1 MRKKWT
7 VNIMILTAL
16 AVLYLAMGTA
26 VYAETTGDLTETISY
41 VLNDE
46 GTLTISGTGE
56 MPDYKYTNDNWSP
69 FRQNSSIK
77 KAVIGEGIT
86 NIGNYLLYGC
96 GGLEQVSLPA
106 SVTEIGDYAFNECS
120 NLKAVSFPDGIKSIG
135 EGAYANCNSL
145 TSITI
150 PDSVTEIGH
159 YVFHSC
165 WNLKSVKLSAN
176 LKKIPSQAF
185 DNSLILSVA
194 LPDGIEE
201 IGAMAFDYCPNLREI
216 TIPAK
221 VKSIGEYAFV
231 ECYSLDTVTF
241 KGNSPAFGEG
251 VFCMDDITAYY
262 PLNNKTWMQDIFK
275 LPFCG
280 KIKWVG
286 VCSHNA
292 GASVTENRKEA
303 TVFAAGSYDTVVRCK
318 NCGQQMSRKTTTIAK
333 LKPTIKL
340 SAKKKTLKKKKTYT
354 LKVTG
359 LAKGDSVKS
368 YKSSKKG
375 VASVTKKGK
384 IRAIKKGKAVITV
397 TLKSG
402 KTAKCKIT
410 VK

>member
-7 VNIMILTAL
+7 AKIVILTAL
-16 AVLYLAMGTA
+16 AALYLAMGTA
-26 VYAETTGDLTETISY
+26 AYAETTGNLTESISY
-41 VLNDE
+41 VLDDN
-46 GTLTISGTGE
+46 GNLTITGE
-56 MPDYKYTNDNWSP
+56 GAIPDYNWSNSP
-69 FRQNSSIK
+69 FSENSSIK
-77 KAVIGEGIT
+77 SLNIRIGITRIGECLCRECK
-86 NIGNYLLYGC
+86 NLEEASFPDSLQSIGESAFYNC
-96 GGLEQVSLPA
+96 GLKDISLPDHL
-106 SVTEIGDYAFNECS
+106 TEIGNNAFSRCVDAES
-120 NLKAVSFPDGIKSIG
+120 IKIPKGLKEIPENAFSWCFSLKSI
-135 EGAYANCNSL
+135 L
-145 TSITI
+145 
-150 PDSVTEIGH
+150 
-159 YVFHSC
+159 
-165 WNLKSVKLSAN
+165 
-176 LKKIPSQAF
+176 
-185 DNSLILSVA
+185 
-194 LPDGIEE
+194 LPDGIET
-201 IGAMAFDYCPNLREI
+201 IKDYAFSGCTDI
-216 TIPAK
+216 KTVTIPAS
-221 VKSIGEYAFV
+221 VKELREGVFD
-231 ECYSLDTVTF
+231 ECYGLEEVTF
-241 KGNSPAFGEG
+241 KGDAPRLSPGLFFADNLT
-251 VFCMDDITAYY
+251 VYY
-262 PLNNKTWMQDIFK
+262 PLQNKTWTAKIMSSGYG
-275 LPFCG
+275 G

-292 GASVTENRKEA
+292 GASVTENRKEP

-318 NCGQQMSRKTTTIAK
+318 NCGQEMSRKTTTIAK